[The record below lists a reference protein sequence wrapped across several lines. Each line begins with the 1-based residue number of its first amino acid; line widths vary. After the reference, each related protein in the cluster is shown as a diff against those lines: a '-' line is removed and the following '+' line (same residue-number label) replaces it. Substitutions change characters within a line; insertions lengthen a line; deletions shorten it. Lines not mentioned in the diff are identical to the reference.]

1 MRWSDVLYLLKE
13 ITTEND
19 MGDIITDIEKRMV
32 YGDKKSIR
40 QSEFYQAQ
48 ATGLRP
54 ELAFEIRSIE
64 YDDEELI
71 EYNEKTYQIIRT
83 YDKGEFIELVCQ
95 GVVNDGNA

>member
-1 MRWSDVLYLLKE
+1 
-13 ITTEND
+13 

>member
-83 YDKGEFIELVCQ
+83 YDKGEFIELICQ